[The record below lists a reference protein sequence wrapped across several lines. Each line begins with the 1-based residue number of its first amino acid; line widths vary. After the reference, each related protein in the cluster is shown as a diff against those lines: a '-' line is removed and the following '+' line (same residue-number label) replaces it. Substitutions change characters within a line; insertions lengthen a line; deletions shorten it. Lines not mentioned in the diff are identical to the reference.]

1 MPRMILRCSCEIA
14 GVEHSP
20 GDEIEVDDD
29 NAVRMIRKG
38 MAVKA
43 SKPKSASKKK
53 AKPAS
58 SEE

>member
-1 MPRMILRCSCEIA
+1 MPKLLLRCSCEIA
-14 GVEHSP
+14 GVDHSP

-43 SKPKSASKKK
+43 TKPKAKKK
-53 AKPAS
+53 AKAAS
-58 SEE
+58 PEE

>member
-1 MPRMILRCSCEIA
+1 
-14 GVEHSP
+14 
-20 GDEIEVDDD
+20 
-29 NAVRMIRKG
+29 MIRKG